1 MSTSARRSVRL
12 QWQGRDDPPAPP
24 AAPACRVAHRH
35 GPTGSGNQLWLG
47 DNHGVLTALRP
58 QLAGRVD
65 LIVIDPPF
73 ALGKPRHQRVTPA
86 GDDGPRQLPAFE
98 DTWKGGLAGYLTML
112 EPRLLLMRE
121 LLADHG
127 LLVVHVDHRAHPY
140 LRVLLDELFGA
151 DHLVNDI
158 VWSYRSG
165 GGSRQRLGCKHDN
178 LMVYARTGQHTF
190 NAEEMRV
197 PYDAAIARSRQ
208 AAFHPEGKVAGD
220 VWDISRPPNHSA
232 EWTGYPTQKPLAL
245 VERLVRA
252 FAPANGLVADF
263 FCGAATTAVAAHR
276 LGRRWLAVDA
286 NPAAVHIGRKR
297 LAELGA
303 AFEVWTTSDAGCGA
317 AGAPRARVLPEGA
330 DVVVELLDAPGGIDA
345 VDYWAVDFAGDPN
358 GPFVHD
364 WSAGRMPRRG
374 ELPRLSAPGPRGPR
388 PPRVLVADVAGREW
402 ISACPD
408 TANGPP
414 EAAPA

>member
-1 MSTSARRSVRL
+1 
-12 QWQGRDDPPAPP
+12 
-24 AAPACRVAHRH
+24 VAHRH
-35 GPTGSGNQLWLG
+35 GLTGAGNQLWLG
-47 DNHGVLTALRP
+47 DNLGVLAALRASR
-58 QLAGRVD
+58 AGRVD
-65 LIVIDPPF
+65 LIIIDPPF
-73 ALGKPRHQRVTPA
+73 ALGKPRHQRVAPTDA
-86 GDDGPRQLPAFE
+86 DGPRQVPAFE
-98 DTWKGGLAGYLTML
+98 DTWENGLAGYLAML

-127 LLVVHVDHRAHPY
+127 LLIVHVDHRAHPY

-151 DHLVNDI
+151 DLLVNDI

-165 GGSRQRLGCKHDN
+165 GGSRRRLGCKHDN
-178 LMVYARTGQHTF
+178 LMVYARTESHTF

-197 PYDAAIARSRQ
+197 PYDAVIARSRQ

-220 VWDISRPPNHSA
+220 VWDISRPPNHA
-232 EWTGYPTQKPLAL
+232 TEWTGYPTQKPLAL

-252 FAPANGLVADF
+252 FSPADGLVADF
-263 FCGAATTAVAAHR
+263 FCGSGTTAVAAHR

-303 AFEVWTTSDAGCGA
+303 AFEVWAASDSGCEPT
-317 AGAPRARVLPEGA
+317 GAPCARMVPEGGGVA
-330 DVVVELLDAPGGIDA
+330 VELLDAPGGLDA
-345 VDYWAVDFAGDPN
+345 VDYWAVDFAGDPA

-364 WSAGRMPRRG
+364 WSAGRLGRRV
-374 ELPRLSAPGPRGPR
+374 ELPRRSTVGPPGPR
-388 PPRVLVADVAGREW
+388 PPRVLVADALGREW

-408 TANGPP
+408 TTSGPP
-414 EAAPA
+414 AAAPA